1 MSQFCSNCGR
11 PLAEGTICGC
21 SQRQTTQ
28 DLLFI
33 PEEAEVNSSTNMQ
46 QNDFKQFLMNMW
58 SFVKMFAKNPLNSIV
73 NSART
78 EDFKAGLFFVAVQA
92 LVASLTS
99 VILINRVIKS
109 FASLMFGSFYGLGGG
124 IDIPYLS
131 IFIKVILFVVV
142 QFFLLIGLFY
152 LGSKFI
158 AKKTGS
164 IKGLIAAVGISS
176 IPMTASILA
185 SMVIG
190 LIVPSL
196 IFYIMI
202 LGIICGVVLN
212 YISLRE
218 TFGIPENKAILIV
231 PVSYCV
237 YLFILATVFAQ
248 SAKIL

>member
-11 PLAEGTICGC
+11 PLEEGTICSC
-21 SQRQTTQ
+21 RHRQTSA
-28 DLLFI
+28 DLSFI
-33 PEEAEVNSSTNMQ
+33 PEDGDVGGSTIMQ
-46 QNDFKQFLMNMW
+46 QNDVRQFLMSMW
-58 SFVKMFAKNPLNSIV
+58 SLVKMFATNPLKSIV
-73 NSART
+73 DSART
-78 EDFKAGLFFVAVQA
+78 EDFKVGLFFVAVQA
-92 LVASLTS
+92 LAASLTS
-99 VILINRVIKS
+99 VILINRVMKS
-109 FASLMFGSFYGLGGG
+109 FSSLMFGSLYGLGGG

-164 IKGLIAAVGISS
+164 IKGLIAATGISS

-185 SMVIG
+185 SLVIG

-202 LGIICGVVLN
+202 LGIIFGLVLN

-218 TFGIPENKAILIV
+218 TFDIPENKAVLIV

-237 YLFILATVFAQ
+237 YFFILVTFFAQ
-248 SAKIL
+248 STKIL